1 MTQEGTP
8 LNKVLRSLFC
18 GAALTGALTCAS
30 LAADFT
36 PCADTLHSLGLFE
49 GTGSGYALDRAPT
62 RAEAA
67 VMLVRL
73 LGQEDAARELTYT
86 APFTD
91 LAAWEQPYIQ
101 YLYDNGLTQGTSATS
116 WSPEDMCDARMYAAF
131 LLRSL
136 GYSDTAGD
144 FSYSDAAEAAAQLG
158 VYDLAAVDTELFN
171 RDDAAAASYTAL
183 AVSPKGEEG
192 MLLDRLTEQGAVDA
206 AAAAPVKRLF
216 ANYESYRTM
225 TAKTA
230 AARTYK
236 TVVQP
241 TAVKR
246 NGETVLTLRAEDATT
261 ADTDNRSLLT
271 SGTLTLSAANVADK
285 TLLTAVSL
293 ENGLLSTS
301 FGSRSDSEACSA
313 RDQMQRLTAFGRV
326 PLAYVSSLSRSN
338 DRWTIKLTS
347 PLYDSLTDTA
357 AFAMPNGNRMQVSN
371 IQTEQT
377 VSFGK
382 IVSQTVSFD
391 CTAGEYTISV
401 SADFAG

>member
-1 MTQEGTP
+1 M
-8 LNKVLRSLFC
+8 NKVLRSLFC

-73 LGQEDAARELTYT
+73 LGQEDAARKLTYT

-144 FSYSDAAEAAAQLG
+144 FSYTDAAEAAAQLG

-192 MLLDRLTEQGAVDA
+192 MLLDRLAEQGAVDV

-230 AARTYK
+230 AALTYK

-246 NGETVLTLRAEDATT
+246 NGETVRAEDATT

-301 FGSRSDSEACSA
+301 FGSRSGSEACSA

-338 DRWTIKLTS
+338 DRWTIELTS

>member
-1 MTQEGTP
+1 M
-8 LNKVLRSLFC
+8 NKVLRSLFC

-36 PCADTLHSLGLFE
+36 PCADALHSLGLFE

-62 RAEAA
+62 RCRGRCHARPPAWTGGRRQEAHLYRTVYRPRRVGA
-67 VMLVRL
+67 
-73 LGQEDAARELTYT
+73 
-86 APFTD
+86 
-91 LAAWEQPYIQ
+91 PYIQ

-144 FSYSDAAEAAAQLG
+144 FSYTDAAEAAAQLG

-230 AARTYK
+230 AALTYK

-271 SGTLTLSAANVADK
+271 SGTLTLSAANIADK

-301 FGSRSDSEACSA
+301 FGSRSGSEACSA

-338 DRWTIKLTS
+338 DRWTIELTS

>member
-1 MTQEGTP
+1 
-8 LNKVLRSLFC
+8 
-18 GAALTGALTCAS
+18 
-30 LAADFT
+30 
-36 PCADTLHSLGLFE
+36 
-49 GTGSGYALDRAPT
+49 
-62 RAEAA
+62 
-67 VMLVRL
+67 MLVRL

-144 FSYSDAAEAAAQLG
+144 FSYSDAAETAAQLG

-192 MLLDRLTEQGAVDA
+192 TLLDRLTEQGAVDA
-206 AAAAPVKRLF
+206 AAAAPLKRLF
-216 ANYESYRTM
+216 ANYESYRAM

-230 AARTYK
+230 AALTYK

-246 NGETVLTLRAEDATT
+246 NGETVLTLRAEDTTT
-261 ADTDNRSLLT
+261 ADTDNQSLLT

-301 FGSRSDSEACSA
+301 FGSKSDSEACSA
-313 RDQMQRLTAFGRV
+313 RDQMQRFDPPSAACR
-326 PLAYVSSLSRSN
+326 SRMFRHFRAPN
-338 DRWTIKLTS
+338 DRWAIKLTS

-357 AFAMPNGNRMQVSN
+357 AFAMPNGGSMQVSN

-382 IVSQTVSFD
+382 IVSQTVSLD
-391 CTAGEYTISV
+391 CTAGEYTVSV
-401 SADFAG
+401 RQFSQAKAMPYNSRKPHKL

>member
-1 MTQEGTP
+1 MKQEGTP
-8 LNKVLRSLFC
+8 LNKVLRSLLC

-49 GTGSGYALDRAPT
+49 GTGSSYALDRAPT

-101 YLYDNGLTQGTSATS
+101 YLYDNGLTQGTSVSA
-116 WSPEDMCDARMYAAF
+116 WSPEDKCDAQMFAAF

-136 GYSDTAGD
+136 GYSDAAGD
-144 FSYSDAAEAAAQLG
+144 FSYVDAVDAAETLG
-158 VYDLAAVDTELFN
+158 VYDPAAVDTELFN

-192 MLLDRLTEQGAVDA
+192 TLLDRLTEQGAVET

-216 ANYESYRTM
+216 ANYESYRAM
-225 TAKTA
+225 TGKTVA
-230 AARTYK
+230 SLTYK
-236 TVVQP
+236 TTVQP
-241 TAVKR
+241 TAVKK
-246 NGETVLTLRAEDATT
+246 NGETVLTLRAEDTT
-261 ADTDNRSLLT
+261 SVDADCRALLT

-293 ENGLLSTS
+293 ENGLLNTS
-301 FGSRSDSEACSA
+301 LGAKSDSEACST

-338 DRWTIKLTS
+338 DRWTLALTS
-347 PLYDSLTDTA
+347 SLYDTLTDTA
-357 AFAMPNGNRMQVSN
+357 AFAMPNGDSMQVSN
-371 IQTEQT
+371 IRTEQT

-382 IVSQTVSFD
+382 IVSQTVSLD
-391 CTAGEYTISV
+391 CTAGEYTASL
-401 SADFAG
+401 SADFTS

>member
-73 LGQEDAARELTYT
+73 LGQEDAARELTYP

-144 FSYSDAAEAAAQLG
+144 FSYSDAAETAAQLG
-158 VYDLAAVDTELFN
+158 VYDLAAV
-171 RDDAAAASYTAL
+171 
-183 AVSPKGEEG
+183 
-192 MLLDRLTEQGAVDA
+192 
-206 AAAAPVKRLF
+206 
-216 ANYESYRTM
+216 
-225 TAKTA
+225 
-230 AARTYK
+230 
-236 TVVQP
+236 
-241 TAVKR
+241 
-246 NGETVLTLRAEDATT
+246 
-261 ADTDNRSLLT
+261 
-271 SGTLTLSAANVADK
+271 
-285 TLLTAVSL
+285 
-293 ENGLLSTS
+293 
-301 FGSRSDSEACSA
+301 
-313 RDQMQRLTAFGRV
+313 
-326 PLAYVSSLSRSN
+326 
-338 DRWTIKLTS
+338 
-347 PLYDSLTDTA
+347 
-357 AFAMPNGNRMQVSN
+357 
-371 IQTEQT
+371 
-377 VSFGK
+377 
-382 IVSQTVSFD
+382 
-391 CTAGEYTISV
+391 
-401 SADFAG
+401 

>member
-1 MTQEGTP
+1 M
-8 LNKVLRSLFC
+8 NKVLRSLFC

-73 LGQEDAARELTYT
+73 LGQEDAARKLTYT

-144 FSYSDAAEAAAQLG
+144 FSYTDAAEAAAQLG

-192 MLLDRLTEQGAVDA
+192 MLLDRLAEQGAVDV

-230 AARTYK
+230 AALTYK

-246 NGETVLTLRAEDATT
+246 NGETVLTLRAED
-261 ADTDNRSLLT
+261 DTDNRSLLT

-301 FGSRSDSEACSA
+301 FGSRSGSEACSA

-338 DRWTIKLTS
+338 DRWTIELTS

>member
-1 MTQEGTP
+1 M
-8 LNKVLRSLFC
+8 NKVLRSLFC

-36 PCADTLHSLGLFE
+36 PCADALHSLGLFE

-73 LGQEDAARELTYT
+73 LGQEDAARKLTYT

-144 FSYSDAAEAAAQLG
+144 FSYTDAAEAAAQLG

-230 AARTYK
+230 AALTYK

-271 SGTLTLSAANVADK
+271 SGTLTLSAANIADK

-301 FGSRSDSEACSA
+301 FGSRSGSEACSA
-313 RDQMQRLTAFGRV
+313 RDFGRV

-338 DRWTIKLTS
+338 DRWTIELTS

>member
-1 MTQEGTP
+1 
-8 LNKVLRSLFC
+8 
-18 GAALTGALTCAS
+18 
-30 LAADFT
+30 
-36 PCADTLHSLGLFE
+36 
-49 GTGSGYALDRAPT
+49 
-62 RAEAA
+62 
-67 VMLVRL
+67 
-73 LGQEDAARELTYT
+73 
-86 APFTD
+86 
-91 LAAWEQPYIQ
+91 
-101 YLYDNGLTQGTSATS
+101 
-116 WSPEDMCDARMYAAF
+116 MYAAF

-144 FSYSDAAEAAAQLG
+144 FSYTDAAEAAAQLG

-192 MLLDRLTEQGAVDA
+192 TLLDRLTEQGAVDA

-216 ANYESYRTM
+216 ANYESYCTM

-230 AARTYK
+230 AALAYK

-301 FGSRSDSEACSA
+301 FGSKSDSEACSA

-338 DRWTIKLTS
+338 DRWTIELTS

-357 AFAMPNGNRMQVSN
+357 AFAMPNGGSMQVSN
-371 IQTEQT
+371 IQAEQT

>member
-8 LNKVLRSLFC
+8 LNKVLRRLFC

-136 GYSDTAGD
+136 GYSD
-144 FSYSDAAEAAAQLG
+144 AAETAAQLG

-192 MLLDRLTEQGAVDA
+192 TLLDRLTEQGAVDA
-206 AAAAPVKRLF
+206 AAAAPLKRLF

-230 AARTYK
+230 AALTYK
-236 TVVQP
+236 TVIQP

-301 FGSRSDSEACSA
+301 FGSKSDSEACSA

-357 AFAMPNGNRMQVSN
+357 AFAMPNGGSMQVSN

-382 IVSQTVSFD
+382 IVSQTVSLD
-391 CTAGEYTISV
+391 CTAGEYTVSV
-401 SADFAG
+401 SAAFAG

>member
-8 LNKVLRSLFC
+8 LNKVLRSLLC
-18 GAALTGALTCAS
+18 GAALAGALTCAS

-49 GTGSGYALDRAPT
+49 GTGNGYALDRTPT

-73 LGQEDAARELTYT
+73 LGKEADAKTLAYT

-101 YLYDNGLTQGTSATS
+101 YLYENGLTQGTSATA
-116 WSPEDMCDARMYAAF
+116 WSPEDKCDAQMYAAF

-136 GYSDTAGD
+136 GYSDADGD
-144 FSYSDAAEAAAQLG
+144 FSYADAIETAENLG
-158 VYDLAAVDTELFN
+158 VYDPAAIDTELFN

-192 MLLDRLTEQGAVDA
+192 TLLDRLTEQGAVET

-216 ANYESYRTM
+216 ANYESYRSM

-230 AARTYK
+230 SSLSYK
-236 TVVQP
+236 TAVQP
-241 TAVKR
+241 TAVKK
-246 NGETVLTLRAEDATT
+246 NGETVLTLRTEDTT
-261 ADTDNRSLLT
+261 NVDADSRTLLT

-293 ENGLLSTS
+293 ENGLLNTS
-301 FGSRSDSEACSA
+301 LGAKSDSEACST

-338 DRWTIKLTS
+338 DRWTLELTS
-347 PLYDSLTDTA
+347 SLYADLTDTA
-357 AFAMPNGNRMQVSN
+357 AFAMPNGDNMQVSN
-371 IQTEQT
+371 IHTEQT

-382 IVSQTVSFD
+382 IVSQTVSLD
-391 CTAGEYTISV
+391 CTAGEYTASL
-401 SADFAG
+401 SADFTS

>member
-1 MTQEGTP
+1 M
-8 LNKVLRSLFC
+8 NKVLRSLFC

-73 LGQEDAARELTYT
+73 LGQEDAARKLTYT

-144 FSYSDAAEAAAQLG
+144 FSYTDAAAQLG

-230 AARTYK
+230 AALTYK

-246 NGETVLTLRAEDATT
+246 NGETVLTLRAEDTTT
-261 ADTDNRSLLT
+261 ANTDNRSLLT

-301 FGSRSDSEACSA
+301 FGSRSVSEACSA

-338 DRWTIKLTS
+338 DRWTIELTS

-391 CTAGEYTISV
+391 CTAGEYTISI

>member
-8 LNKVLRSLFC
+8 LNKVLRSLLC

-36 PCADTLHSLGLFE
+36 PCADTLHSLGLFQ
-49 GTGSGYALDRAPT
+49 GTESGYALDRTPT

-73 LGQEDAARELTYT
+73 LGKEADAKALAYT

-91 LAAWEQPYIQ
+91 LAVWEQPYIQ
-101 YLYDNGLTQGTSATS
+101 YLYDNGLTQGTSATA
-116 WSPEDMCDARMYAAF
+116 WSPEDKCDAQMYAAF

-136 GYSDTAGD
+136 GYSDADGD
-144 FSYSDAAEAAAQLG
+144 FSYADAIEAAETLG
-158 VYDLAAVDTELFN
+158 VYDPAAIDTELFN

-192 MLLDRLTEQGAVDA
+192 TLLDRLTEQGAVETT
-206 AAAAPVKRLF
+206 AAAPVKRLF
-216 ANYESYRTM
+216 ANYENYCTM

-230 AARTYK
+230 SALTYK
-236 TVVQP
+236 TAVQP
-241 TAVKR
+241 TAVKK
-246 NGETVLTLRAEDATT
+246 NGETVLTLRTEDTT
-261 ADTDNRSLLT
+261 NVDADSRTLLT

-293 ENGLLSTS
+293 ENGLLNTS
-301 FGSRSDSEACSA
+301 LGAKSDSEACST

-338 DRWTIKLTS
+338 DRWTLELTS
-347 PLYDSLTDTA
+347 SLYADLTDTA
-357 AFAMPNGNRMQVSN
+357 AFAMPNGDNMQVSN
-371 IQTEQT
+371 IRTEQT

-382 IVSQTVSFD
+382 IVSQTVSLD
-391 CTAGEYTISV
+391 CTAGEYTASL
-401 SADFAG
+401 SADYTS

>member
-1 MTQEGTP
+1 M
-8 LNKVLRSLFC
+8 NKVLRSLFC

-36 PCADTLHSLGLFE
+36 PCADALHSLGLFE

-73 LGQEDAARELTYT
+73 LGQEDAARKLTYT

-144 FSYSDAAEAAAQLG
+144 FSYTDAAEAAAQLG
-158 VYDLAAVDTELFN
+158 VYDLAAVDTELFI
-171 RDDAAAASYTAL
+171 RDDAAAESYTAL

-225 TAKTA
+225 TAKT
-230 AARTYK
+230 
-236 TVVQP
+236 VVQP

-246 NGETVLTLRAEDATT
+246 NGETVLTLRAEAATT

-301 FGSRSDSEACSA
+301 FGSRSGSEACSA

>member
-1 MTQEGTP
+1 
-8 LNKVLRSLFC
+8 
-18 GAALTGALTCAS
+18 
-30 LAADFT
+30 
-36 PCADTLHSLGLFE
+36 
-49 GTGSGYALDRAPT
+49 
-62 RAEAA
+62 
-67 VMLVRL
+67 MLVRL
-73 LGQEDAARELTYT
+73 LGQEDAARKLTYT

-144 FSYSDAAEAAAQLG
+144 FSYTDAAEAAAQLG

-192 MLLDRLTEQGAVDA
+192 MLLDRLTEQGAVDV

-230 AARTYK
+230 AALTYK

-246 NGETVLTLRAEDATT
+246 NGETVLTLRAEAATT

-271 SGTLTLSAANVADK
+271 SGTLTLSAANIADK

-301 FGSRSDSEACSA
+301 FGSRSGSEACSA

-338 DRWTIKLTS
+338 DRWTIELTS